1 MTLNLPL
8 KDQQLKLENTMD
20 LDVLSQQNQ
29 SQETIGQKCIDY
41 LGKPREQ
48 GKDFQK
54 GMQGEIIAT
63 YKLARLGYDVR
74 PESPCHYDLTVHGD
88 NGITRIQVKTFIDA
102 LRDNGTYYQRINLL
116 KSGPKSGSQ
125 NKQAYLLSD
134 FDFVAAVD
142 VETEEVFLVP
152 IRDLESPSNP
162 GSTKGGVTRQTIS
175 SYKI

>member
-1 MTLNLPL
+1 
-8 KDQQLKLENTMD
+8 
-20 LDVLSQQNQ
+20 
-29 SQETIGQKCIDY
+29 
-41 LGKPREQ
+41 
-48 GKDFQK
+48 
-54 GMQGEIIAT
+54 MQGEVIAT

-74 PESPCHYDLTVHGD
+74 HEIPCNYDLTVHGD

-102 LRDNGTYYQRINLL
+102 WRDNGIYYQRINLL
-116 KSGPKSGSQ
+116 KSGPNAG
-125 NKQAYLLSD
+125 KQAYLISD

-162 GSTKGGVTRQTIS
+162 GSTKHGVTKQTIS

>member
-8 KDQQLKLENTMD
+8 KDQQLKPENTIN
-20 LDVLSQQNQ
+20 LDVQSQQNQ

-54 GMQGEIIAT
+54 GMQGEIIAA
-63 YKLARLGYDVR
+63 YKLARQGYDVR
-74 PESPCHYDLTVHGD
+74 HERPCNYDLTIHGD
-88 NGITRIQVKTFIDA
+88 NGITRIQVKTFINA
-102 LRDNGTYYQRINLL
+102 INNHGYPYKRINLL
-116 KSGPKSGSQ
+116 KFGQ
-125 NKQAYLLSD
+125 NQHHSKGAYSLTD

-152 IRDLESPSNP
+152 ICDLESPFNP
-162 GSTKGGVTRQTIS
+162 GNTKYGVTKKSIN